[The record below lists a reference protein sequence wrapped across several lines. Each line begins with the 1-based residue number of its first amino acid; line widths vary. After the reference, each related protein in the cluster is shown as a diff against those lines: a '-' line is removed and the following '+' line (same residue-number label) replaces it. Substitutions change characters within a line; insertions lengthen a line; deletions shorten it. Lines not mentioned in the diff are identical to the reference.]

1 MDLCV
6 AGQAGRNQLRA
17 TPPFVPP
24 KAMPPALPGSA
35 LLPGSSRPLPLTPGV
50 GGSAEDDDDRLCV
63 VCMEKAASVLL
74 APCGHT
80 VLCLRCCEGIRVA
93 NNQVGGAEQGSWLRN
108 QL

>member
-1 MDLCV
+1 M
-6 AGQAGRNQLRA
+6 
-17 TPPFVPP
+17 
-24 KAMPPALPGSA
+24 
-35 LLPGSSRPLPLTPGV
+35 
-50 GGSAEDDDDRLCV
+50 